1 MKIKALVASLLV
13 LSMLASGCAVTVDQP
28 EAEGDM
34 TAEQVAVEVLEEL
47 NEIDSAH
54 TVLDLEINAK
64 VGQGLIG
71 LPAKISGIVDADVVK
86 DEPAAHAVATFS
98 ASAVGQS
105 MEQGAE
111 AYAIVEGDT
120 GCAFVN
126 YDGSWQKADLTDVQ
140 IPAGILVERAYIGQ
154 IIGGA
159 GLELEDGLVAKDAGD
174 CYCLKTSLDGE
185 LLQPIVEP
193 ALEQADLGLD
203 LSVVDWS
210 AADADAA
217 VYVTAD
223 DFRIASIEID
233 ASALGEQIVA
243 LLSEMQE
250 IKDMNVRIALSSC
263 DIIMTY
269 DNYNGVSVELPAELA
284 AM

>member
-13 LSMLASGCAVTVDQP
+13 LSMLASGCAVSVDQP
-28 EAEGDM
+28 EGDLS
-34 TAEQVAVEVLEEL
+34 AEQVAVEVLEEL

-54 TVLDLEINAK
+54 TVLDMEINAK

-71 LPAKISGIVDADVVK
+71 LPAKISGIVDADIVK
-86 DEPAAHAVATFS
+86 DAPATHATMSFS
-98 ASAVGQS
+98 ASAIGQS
-105 MEQGAE
+105 VEQAAE
-111 AYAIVEGDT
+111 AYVVVEGDE

-126 YDGSWQKADLTDVQ
+126 YDGAWQKSDLTDVQ
-140 IPAGILVERAYIGQ
+140 IPAGIEVQRAFIGQ
-154 IIGGA
+154 IIEGA
-159 GLELEDGLVAKDAGD
+159 GVELEDGLVAKDAGD
-174 CYCLKTSLDGE
+174 CYCLKTTFEGE
-185 LLQPIVEP
+185 ELQPIVEP

-203 LSVVDWS
+203 LSVIDWA

-223 DFRIASIEID
+223 DFRIASIELD
-233 ASALGEQIVA
+233 CAALGEQLVA
-243 LLSEMQE
+243 LLSEMDE
-250 IKDMNVRIALSSC
+250 IKNMNVRIALSSF
-263 DIIMTY
+263 DIIMSY

>member
-13 LSMLASGCAVTVDQP
+13 LSMLASGCAVSVDQP
-28 EAEGDM
+28 EGDLS
-34 TAEQVAVEVLEEL
+34 AEQVAVEVLEEL

-54 TVLDLEINAK
+54 TVLDMEINAK

-71 LPAKISGIVDADVVK
+71 LPAKVSGIVDADIVK
-86 DEPAAHAVATFS
+86 DAPATHATMSFS
-98 ASAVGQS
+98 ASAIGQS
-105 MEQGAE
+105 VEQAAE
-111 AYAIVEGDT
+111 AYVVVEGDE

-126 YDGSWQKADLTDVQ
+126 YDGAWQKSDLTDVQ
-140 IPAGILVERAYIGQ
+140 IPAGIEVQRAFIGQ
-154 IIGGA
+154 IIEGA
-159 GLELEDGLVAKDAGD
+159 GVELEDGLVAKDAGD
-174 CYCLKTSLDGE
+174 CYCLKTTFEGE
-185 LLQPIVEP
+185 ELQPIVEP

-203 LSVVDWS
+203 LSVIDWA

-223 DFRIASIEID
+223 DFRIASIELD
-233 ASALGEQIVA
+233 CAALGEQLVA
-243 LLSEMQE
+243 LLSEMDE
-250 IKDMNVRIALSSC
+250 IKNMNVRIALSSF
-263 DIIMTY
+263 DIIMSY

>member
-13 LSMLASGCAVTVDQP
+13 LSMLASGCAVSVDQP
-28 EAEGDM
+28 EGDLS
-34 TAEQVAVEVLEEL
+34 AEQVAVEVLEEL

-54 TVLDLEINAK
+54 TVLDMEINAK

-71 LPAKISGIVDADVVK
+71 LPAKISGIVDADIVK
-86 DEPAAHAVATFS
+86 DAPATHATMSFS
-98 ASAVGQS
+98 ASAIGQS
-105 MEQGAE
+105 VEQAAE
-111 AYAIVEGDT
+111 AYVVVEGDE

-126 YDGSWQKADLTDVQ
+126 YDGAWQKSDLTDVQ
-140 IPAGILVERAYIGQ
+140 IPAGIEVQRAFIGQ
-154 IIGGA
+154 IIEGA
-159 GLELEDGLVAKDAGD
+159 GVELEDGLVAKDAGD
-174 CYCLKTSLDGE
+174 CYCLKTTLEGE
-185 LLQPIVEP
+185 ELQPIVEP

-203 LSVVDWS
+203 LSVIDWA

-223 DFRIASIEID
+223 DFRIASIELD
-233 ASALGEQIVA
+233 CAALGEQLVA
-243 LLSEMQE
+243 LLSEMDE
-250 IKDMNVRIALSSC
+250 IKNMNVRIALSSF
-263 DIIMTY
+263 DIIMSY

>member
-13 LSMLASGCAVTVDQP
+13 LSMLASGCAVSVDQP
-28 EAEGDM
+28 EGDLS
-34 TAEQVAVEVLEEL
+34 AEQVAVEVLEEL

-54 TVLDLEINAK
+54 TVLDMEINAK

-71 LPAKISGIVDADVVK
+71 LPAKVSGIVDADIVK
-86 DEPAAHAVATFS
+86 DAPATHATMSFS
-98 ASAVGQS
+98 ASAIGQS
-105 MEQGAE
+105 VEQAAE
-111 AYAIVEGDT
+111 AYVVVEGDE

-126 YDGSWQKADLTDVQ
+126 YDGAWQKSDLTDVQ
-140 IPAGILVERAYIGQ
+140 IPAGIEVQRAFIGQ
-154 IIGGA
+154 IIEGA
-159 GLELEDGLVAKDAGD
+159 GVELEDGLVAKDAGD
-174 CYCLKTSLDGE
+174 CYCLKTTFEGE
-185 LLQPIVEP
+185 ELQPIVEP

-203 LSVVDWS
+203 LSVIDWA

-223 DFRIASIEID
+223 DFRIASIELD
-233 ASALGEQIVA
+233 CAALGEQLVA
-243 LLSEMQE
+243 LLSEMDE
-250 IKDMNVRIALSSC
+250 IKDMNVRIALSSF
-263 DIIMTY
+263 DIIMSY

>member
-13 LSMLASGCAVTVDQP
+13 LSMLASGCAVSVDQP
-28 EAEGDM
+28 EGDLS
-34 TAEQVAVEVLEEL
+34 AEQVAVEVLEEL

-54 TVLDLEINAK
+54 TVLDMEINAK

-71 LPAKISGIVDADVVK
+71 LPAKISGIVDADIVK
-86 DEPAAHAVATFS
+86 DAPATHATMSFS
-98 ASAVGQS
+98 ASAIGQS
-105 MEQGAE
+105 VEQAAE
-111 AYAIVEGDT
+111 AYVVVEGDE

-126 YDGSWQKADLTDVQ
+126 YDGAWQKSDLTDVQ
-140 IPAGILVERAYIGQ
+140 IPAGIEVQRAFIGQ
-154 IIGGA
+154 IIEGA
-159 GLELEDGLVAKDAGD
+159 GVELEDGLVAKDAGD
-174 CYCLKTSLDGE
+174 CYCLKTTFEGE
-185 LLQPIVEP
+185 ELQPIVEP

-203 LSVVDWS
+203 LSVIDWA

-223 DFRIASIEID
+223 DFRIASIELD
-233 ASALGEQIVA
+233 CAALGEQLVA
-243 LLSEMQE
+243 LLSEMDE
-250 IKDMNVRIALSSC
+250 IKDMNVRIALSSF
-263 DIIMTY
+263 DIIMSY

>member
-13 LSMLASGCAVTVDQP
+13 LSMLASGCAVSVDQP
-28 EAEGDM
+28 EGDLS
-34 TAEQVAVEVLEEL
+34 AEQVAVEVLEEL

-54 TVLDLEINAK
+54 TVLDMEINAK

-71 LPAKISGIVDADVVK
+71 LPAKISGIVDADIVK
-86 DEPAAHAVATFS
+86 DAPATHATMSFS
-98 ASAVGQS
+98 ASAIGQS
-105 MEQGAE
+105 VEQAAE
-111 AYAIVEGDT
+111 AYVVVEGDE

-126 YDGSWQKADLTDVQ
+126 YDGAWQKSDLTDVQ
-140 IPAGILVERAYIGQ
+140 IPAGIEVQRAFIGQ
-154 IIGGA
+154 IIEGA
-159 GLELEDGLVAKDAGD
+159 GVELEDGLVAKDAGD
-174 CYCLKTSLDGE
+174 CYCLKTTLEGE
-185 LLQPIVEP
+185 ELQPIVEP

-203 LSVVDWS
+203 LSVIDWA

-223 DFRIASIEID
+223 DFRIASIELD
-233 ASALGEQIVA
+233 CAALGEQLVA
-243 LLSEMQE
+243 LLSEMDE
-250 IKDMNVRIALSSC
+250 IKDMNVRIALSSF
-263 DIIMTY
+263 DIIMSY